1 MINHNRPSLGQEEI
15 DAAAAVIRSNYLV
28 SSEQIERFENEFCDY
43 LGLDHGSA
51 VVTSTGTSALFL
63 ALLALDAKSKKV
75 AFPSYVCSALRNA
88 VALASGNEVLLDI
101 EKNGPNIDIEALNKS
116 KPDIAII
123 PHLYGQPVTLD
134 KIDKDILIIEDCCQ
148 SIGGTYKSKS
158 LGTIGDIG
166 IFSFYA
172 TKLLTSGGQGGM
184 VVSKDKSKIAKIKDY
199 LDFDGRVEQANRFG
213 FPMTEMQAAI
223 GRVQLKK
230 LNGFL
235 SRRKEIFHEYE
246 SAGLNMMKSVP
257 GSIYYR
263 SVMYSE
269 NPVSV
274 IEKLKQNDIKAIVPI
289 EDWEILGKK
298 EDFPNALRMSKN
310 TVSLPC
316 YPSLTDAELE
326 KIIKVLR

>member
-1 MINHNRPSLGQEEI
+1 M
-15 DAAAAVIRSNYLV
+15 
-28 SSEQIERFENEFCDY
+28 
-43 LGLDHGSA
+43 
-51 VVTSTGTSALFL
+51 
-63 ALLALDAKSKKV
+63 
-75 AFPSYVCSALRNA
+75 
-88 VALASGNEVLLDI
+88 
-101 EKNGPNIDIEALNKS
+101 
-116 KPDIAII
+116 
-123 PHLYGQPVTLD
+123 
-134 KIDKDILIIEDCCQ
+134 
-148 SIGGTYKSKS
+148 
-158 LGTIGDIG
+158 
-166 IFSFYA
+166 
-172 TKLLTSGGQGGM
+172 
-184 VVSKDKSKIAKIKDY
+184 VSKDKSKIAKIKDY